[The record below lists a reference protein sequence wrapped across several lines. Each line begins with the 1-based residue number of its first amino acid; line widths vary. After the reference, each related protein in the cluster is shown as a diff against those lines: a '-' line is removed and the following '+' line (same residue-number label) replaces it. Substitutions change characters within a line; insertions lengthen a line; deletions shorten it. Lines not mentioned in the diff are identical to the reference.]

1 MIKARPRIR
10 KGRSPDIGAFS
21 DEDDRV
27 FPPATQS
34 PAEAVAWVQRTLG
47 RGARVVG
54 WRRLTGGLTSL
65 VHRLTVV
72 QNGRRRPFVLRRWV
86 PDAEHQEY
94 AARSVALETAILTA
108 LERSDLPTPRL
119 IGSTTDAAHGGPAV
133 LMTRVPG
140 HVHLTPRDQ
149 ERWLRQA
156 AQTLTRIHALDINA
170 KPFESWLDRSRLSPP
185 SEASRTEIWNEAI
198 ALVAEEREPVRTCF
212 IHRDY
217 QQFNLLW
224 SRERLTGVIDWVQA
238 SVGPPD
244 IDVGLFRLNLTLLF
258 SADVADRFRQIYEAE
273 AGRKV
278 DPQWDVHSLLTFGML
293 PPSDWKRFL
302 PILIDG
308 RAPLDV
314 DGMTSRVEDVLE
326 RTLRRS

>member
-1 MIKARPRIR
+1 
-10 KGRSPDIGAFS
+10 
-21 DEDDRV
+21 V
-27 FPPATQS
+27 HPPPTRS
-34 PAEAVAWVQRTLG
+34 PAEAVAWVQRTVG

-72 QNGRRRPFVLRRWV
+72 QNGRRRSFVLRRWL
-86 PDAEHQEY
+86 PDAEHHDF
-94 AARSVALETAILTA
+94 AVRAVASETAILTA
-108 LERSDLPTPRL
+108 LERSDLPAPRL

-140 HVHLTPRDQ
+140 HMHLVPRDR
-149 ERWLRQA
+149 EHWLRQMVQA
-156 AQTLTRIHALDINA
+156 LTRIHALDINA

-185 SEASRTEIWNEAI
+185 PDASRPEIWNEAI
-198 ALVAEEREPVRTCF
+198 ALIAEEPGSTRTCF

-217 QQFNLLW
+217 QHFNLLW
-224 SRERLTGVIDWVQA
+224 SRERLSGVIDWVQA

-244 IDVGLFRLNLTLLF
+244 IDVGHCRLNLTLLF

-273 AGRKV
+273 AGRRV
-278 DPQWDVHSLLTFGML
+278 DPQWDVHSLLSFG
-293 PPSDWKRFL
+293 PDWKRFL
-302 PILIDG
+302 PIQIDG

-314 DGMTSRVEDVLE
+314 DGMTSRMEDVLE
-326 RTLRRS
+326 RALRRS